1 MIRDKIIIVE
11 DDPGISK
18 YLQAALRSHGY
29 DTLLAP
35 DGKTALEMIASHCP
49 DLLLLDLGLPDMDGS
64 EIIRSVRA
72 WSRMPIIIISARSA
86 EIDKAAALDMGADD
100 YLTKPFGTVELLARI
115 RTALRHTRTDGTSD
129 ALAMT
134 GEYRVGD
141 LCIDYNKHR
150 VFLAGE
156 DTHLTPNEYKI
167 VALLGRHAGQV
178 LTYKS
183 MMKELWGPASAGT
196 TSSCAY
202 TWRTSAARSSRTRS
216 SRSISS
222 RRSASATAW
231 PTAIKSIAKSSRS
244 AAPGAFLRFGAA

>member
-18 YLQAALRSHGY
+18 YLQAALRSHEY

-86 EIDKAAALDMGADD
+86 EIDKASALDMGADD

-129 ALAMT
+129 GLAMT
-134 GEYRVGD
+134 GEYHVGD

-178 LTYKS
+178 LTYVHD
-183 MMKELWGPASAGT
+183 EGALGARRRRRQQAPARAHGEHPPQDR
-196 TSSCAY
+196 AEPG
-202 TWRTSAARSSRTRS
+202 RTAVYLHGG
-216 SRSISS
+216 
-222 RRSASATAW
+222 RRRL
-231 PTAIKSIAKSSRS
+231 PH
-244 AAPGAFLRFGAA
+244 G

>member
-1 MIRDKIIIVE
+1 MKHCDKIMIVE
-11 DDPGISK
+11 DDAGIRH
-18 YLQAALRSHGY
+18 YLQSTLSNAGY
-29 DTLLAP
+29 DTVAVGDGRSALAL
-35 DGKTALEMIASHCP
+35 AASHCP
-49 DLLLLDLGLPDMDGS
+49 DCVLLDLGLPDMDGIG
-64 EIIRSVRA
+64 IIQSIRKWSSV
-72 WSRMPIIIISARSA
+72 PIIVISARMT
-86 EIDKAAALDMGADD
+86 EDDKAGALDLGADD

-141 LCIDYNKHR
+141 LCVDYNKHR

-183 MMKELWGPASAGT
+183 MMKELWGPGVGGDNKLLRVHMAN
-196 TSSCAY
+196 
-202 TWRTSAARSSRTRS
+202 
-216 SRSISS
+216 I
-222 RRSASATAW
+222 RRKIEPNPVEPQYIFTEVGVGYRMADSH
-231 PTAIKSIAKSSRS
+231 
-244 AAPGAFLRFGAA
+244 

>member
-1 MIRDKIIIVE
+1 MIVE
-11 DDPGISK
+11 DDAGIRH
-18 YLQAALRSHGY
+18 YLQSTLSNAGY
-29 DTLLAP
+29 DTVAVGDGRSALAL
-35 DGKTALEMIASHCP
+35 AASHCP
-49 DLLLLDLGLPDMDGS
+49 DCVLLDLGLPDMDGIG
-64 EIIRSVRA
+64 IIQSIRKWSSV
-72 WSRMPIIIISARSA
+72 PIIVISARMT
-86 EIDKAAALDMGADD
+86 EDDKAGALDLGADD

-183 MMKELWGPASAGT
+183 MMKELWGPGVGGDNKLLRVHMAN
-196 TSSCAY
+196 
-202 TWRTSAARSSRTRS
+202 
-216 SRSISS
+216 I
-222 RRSASATAW
+222 RRKIEPNPVEPQYIFTEVGVGYRMADSH
-231 PTAIKSIAKSSRS
+231 
-244 AAPGAFLRFGAA
+244 

>member
-18 YLQAALRSHGY
+18 YLQAALRSHEY

-64 EIIRSVRA
+64 EIIRSVRS

-86 EIDKAAALDMGADD
+86 EIDKASALDMGADD

-129 ALAMT
+129 GLAMT
-134 GEYRVGD
+134 GEYHVGE

-183 MMKELWGPASAGT
+183 MMKELWGPGVGGDNKLLRVHMAN
-196 TSSCAY
+196 
-202 TWRTSAARSSRTRS
+202 
-216 SRSISS
+216 I
-222 RRSASATAW
+222 RRKIEPNPVEPQYIFTEVGVGYRMADSH
-231 PTAIKSIAKSSRS
+231 
-244 AAPGAFLRFGAA
+244 

>member
-18 YLQAALRSHGY
+18 YLQAALRSHEY

-64 EIIRSVRA
+64 EIIRSVRS

-115 RTALRHTRTDGTSD
+115 RTALRHTRKACG
-129 ALAMT
+129 
-134 GEYRVGD
+134 GEELREGQYIVGD
-141 LCIDYNKHR
+141 LIIDYNKHR
-150 VFLAGE
+150 AYLGGE
-156 DTHLTPNEYKI
+156 DAGLTPSEFKI
-167 VALLGRHAGQV
+167 LALLGRYAGRV
-178 LTYKS
+178 LTYQQ
-183 MMKELWGPASAGT
+183 MLRELWGPAANPRDNKLLRVHMANLRRKLEKNPEEPRYLFTEVGVGYRLAEGEGT
-196 TSSCAY
+196 EPLESDSTEE
-202 TWRTSAARSSRTRS
+202 TEE
-216 SRSISS
+216 
-222 RRSASATAW
+222 
-231 PTAIKSIAKSSRS
+231 
-244 AAPGAFLRFGAA
+244 

>member
-1 MIRDKIIIVE
+1 MIRNKIIIVE

-18 YLQAALRSHGY
+18 YLQAALRGHDY
-29 DTLLAP
+29 EPLLAS
-35 DGKTALEMIASHCP
+35 DGRTALEMIASHCP

-64 EIIRSVRA
+64 EIIRSVRS
-72 WSRMPIIIISARSA
+72 WSRMPIIVISARSA
-86 EIDKAAALDMGADD
+86 ELDKAAALDMGADD

-134 GEYRVGD
+134 GEYRVGE
-141 LCIDYNKHR
+141 LCVDYNKHR
-150 VFLAGE
+150 VYLAGE

-183 MMKELWGPASAGT
+183 IMKELWG
-196 TSSCAY
+196 
-202 TWRTSAARSSRTRS
+202 
-216 SRSISS
+216 S
-222 RRSASATAW
+222 RRRRGQQAPARAHGQH
-231 PTAIKSIAKSSRS
+231 PPQDRAEPGR
-244 AAPGAFLRFGAA
+244 AAVYLYRGRCRLPHGRQPLSP